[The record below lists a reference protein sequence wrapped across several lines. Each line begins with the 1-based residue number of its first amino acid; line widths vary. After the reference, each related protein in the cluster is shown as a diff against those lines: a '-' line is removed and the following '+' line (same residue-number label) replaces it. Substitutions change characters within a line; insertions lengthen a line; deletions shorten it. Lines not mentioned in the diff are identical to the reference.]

1 MRLIML
7 GHTGPQVRD
16 VQRRLDELGVPTT
29 PDAPGEFGEATQ
41 EAVRSFQQ
49 TRGLIA
55 DGIVGPDTWRCLVEA
70 GWSLGDRLLYLA
82 RPMQRGD
89 DVQKLQDR
97 LNRLGFDAG
106 DADGIFGPDTQA
118 AVIDFQLN
126 AGLKADGTAG
136 PETLEALHRLHR
148 AHQETPVADVRARHR
163 LGRRRSLTTLAGVPI
178 LVDPA
183 HGPDDPGF
191 VSPHGVHEH
200 QITWA
205 VAQRVQGRLAALG
218 ARPILSRGPTT
229 TPTTRQRA
237 ALANR
242 EDVDVVVSLHCNG
255 LDGSDVARGVSAAY
269 FGLGTSVSV
278 HGRDLA
284 ELLIQRIADTTGT
297 PNCRAHPSSTTIL
310 QEARAVAVQVELGFL
325 THPEEGRLLADPDH
339 QGALAACVTDAVT
352 TFLLD

>member
-1 MRLIML
+1 MRLIKL
-7 GHTGPQVRD
+7 GHAGPQVRD
-16 VQRRLDELGVPTT
+16 VQRRLDEVGMPTL
-29 PDAPGEFGEATQ
+29 PDDPGEFGAATQ
-41 EAVRSFQQ
+41 DAVRSFQQ
-49 TRGLIA
+49 SRGLVA

-89 DVQKLQDR
+89 DVQDLQDR

-106 DADGIFGPDTQA
+106 NADGVFGNAVQA

-126 AGLKADGTAG
+126 AGLRADGTAG
-136 PETLEALHRLHR
+136 RETLESLQRLHR

-163 LGRRRSLTTLAGVPI
+163 LGRRRHLTTLAAVPI
-178 LVDPA
+178 LLDPS

-191 VSPHGVHEH
+191 TSPDGITEQQV
-200 QITWA
+200 TWA
-205 VAQRVQGRLAALG
+205 VAHRVQGRLAALG

-237 ALANR
+237 RLANR
-242 EDVDVVVSLHCNG
+242 ERVDVVVSLHCNG
-255 LDGSDVARGVSAAY
+255 LDDSDIARGVSAIY
-269 FGLGTSVSV
+269 FGSGTSVSV
-278 HGRDLA
+278 HGRHLA
-284 ELLIQRIADTTGT
+284 ELLVQRIADTTGT

-310 QEARAVAVQVELGFL
+310 REPRAVAVQVELGFL
-325 THPEEGRLLADPDH
+325 THPEEGRLLANPAYQAD
-339 QGALAACVTDAVT
+339 LAACVTDAIT